1 LFSDYGIILAEFA
14 LDEQLDIGIRTLASV
29 MLKKYVDEHWC
40 NDDVEDQTRLVASDH
55 AKHVIKT
62 ILPKGLYSSNS
73 KIRNTVAYTISSI
86 AGFDWPSDWVE
97 LFDII
102 FW

>member
-1 LFSDYGIILAEFA
+1 
-14 LDEQLDIGIRTLASV
+14 

-40 NDDVEDQTRLVASDH
+40 LEEDEDQSKLVANDQ

-86 AGFDWPSDWVE
+86 AAYDWPDHWVE

>member
-1 LFSDYGIILAEFA
+1 MFLAEFA

-29 MLKKYVDEHWC
+29 LLKKYVDEHWSLE
-40 NDDVEDQTRLVASDH
+40 DDEDQTKLVASDQ

-62 ILPKGLYSSNS
+62 ILPKGLCSSNS

-86 AGFDWPSDWVE
+86 AAYDWPQDWVE

>member
-1 LFSDYGIILAEFA
+1 
-14 LDEQLDIGIRTLASV
+14 

-40 NDDVEDQTRLVASDH
+40 LEDDEDQTKLVASDQ

-86 AGFDWPSDWVE
+86 AAYDWPSDWVE

>member
-1 LFSDYGIILAEFA
+1 MILAEFA

-40 NDDVEDQTRLVASDH
+40 LDDDDDKSKLVASDQ
-55 AKHVIKT
+55 AKVFIKT

-86 AGFDWPSDWVE
+86 AAYDWPDQWVE